1 MSNGLLGKAVLV
13 ANVPTVV
20 YSVPANVEF
29 VTLNISAVNTSTTLG
44 DVASVK
50 VAVSTV
56 NTPNRED
63 YIEYGILLS
72 SNGGVLERTGVICSP
87 GEKIVVSSSISNV
100 AVRIHGIE
108 ELM

>member
-1 MSNGLLGKAVLV
+1 MSSGLLGKAVLI
-13 ANVPTVV
+13 AEIPTVV
-20 YSVPANVEF
+20 YVVPANVEF

-50 VAVSTV
+50 VAVSSLT
-56 NTPNRED
+56 TPNRED

-87 GEKIVVSSSISNV
+87 GEKIVVTSSVSNV
-100 AVRIHGIE
+100 AIRVHGIE
-108 ELM
+108 EMM